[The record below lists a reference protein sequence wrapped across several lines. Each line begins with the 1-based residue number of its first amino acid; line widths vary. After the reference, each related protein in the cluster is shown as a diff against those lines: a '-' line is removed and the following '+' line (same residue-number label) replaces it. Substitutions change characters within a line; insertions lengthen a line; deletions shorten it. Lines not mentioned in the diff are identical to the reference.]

1 MAKKKE
7 SHEKMKDT
15 KKTLRRAD
23 FTHFLLKI
31 ASDRYLNRMTQDKP
45 FWKAERMDFQVHKRK
60 AATDSVH
67 GMKKSDKDSPDF
79 FYNQP

>member
-7 SHEKMKDT
+7 SHEKMEDT

-31 ASDRYLNRMTQDKP
+31 ASGRYLNRMKQVRP
-45 FWKAERMDFQVHKRK
+45 F
-60 AATDSVH
+60 
-67 GMKKSDKDSPDF
+67 
-79 FYNQP
+79 

>member
-1 MAKKKE
+1 MAKEKE
-7 SHEKMKDT
+7 SHGKMKET

-31 ASDRYLNRMTQDKP
+31 ASDRYLNRMKQVRP
-45 FWKAERMDFQVHKRK
+45 FWKAERMVFQVHKRI

-67 GMKKSDKDSPDF
+67 AMK
-79 FYNQP
+79 

>member
-1 MAKKKE
+1 MAIKKE

-31 ASDRYLNRMTQDKP
+31 ASDRYLNRMKQVRP

-67 GMKKSDKDSPDF
+67 GIKKVIKIHPIFSKG
-79 FYNQP
+79 